1 MFTKT
6 FYKKFAKSL
15 MELNSILRKELKR
28 FFSERKLSIDEVT
41 YLFTNDYNSFEA
53 VLLKSY
59 EHHFQC
65 SVISLILIFVM
76 FTLNAELKSEGCN
89 LND

>member
-1 MFTKT
+1 
-6 FYKKFAKSL
+6 

-28 FFSERKLSIDEVT
+28 FFSERKLSIEEVN

-59 EHHFQC
+59 KHHFEC
-65 SVISLILIFVM
+65 SVISLMLI
-76 FTLNAELKSEGCN
+76 
-89 LND
+89 